1 MQVQVAIGEIFDKIT
16 ILDIKLERIYDESRL
31 TYVQGE
37 KDVLEEA
44 IKLEGVEIDSELYKE
59 LRDINMKIW
68 DTEAGFREKEAKQ
81 EFDDEFVQF
90 ARLNA
95 KYNDER
101 FLVKKRINEHYDS
114 PVREQKSYDRL
125 YNAD

>member
-1 MQVQVAIGEIFDKIT
+1 MKVEVAIGEIFDKIT
-16 ILDIKLERIYDESRL
+16 ILDIKLERIPDETRL
-31 TYVQGE
+31 SYVRGE
-37 KDVLEEA
+37 KEILENA
-44 IKLEGVEIDSELYKE
+44 LVSEGVKIDPDLYDE

-68 DTEAGFREKEAKQ
+68 DTEAGFREKEMKQ

-101 FLVKKRINEHYDS
+101 FVIKNRINEHYDS
-114 PVREQKSYDRL
+114 TVREQKAYDRL
-125 YNAD
+125 YNTD

>member
-1 MQVQVAIGEIFDKIT
+1 MLVEVAIGEIFDKIT
-16 ILDIKLERIYDESRL
+16 ILDIKLERISDESRL

-37 KDVLEEA
+37 KNVLEEA
-44 IKLEGVEIDSELYKE
+44 LIMEGVEIDSELYQE
-59 LRDINMKIW
+59 LRDINIKIW

-125 YNAD
+125 YNSN